1 MNMRLR
7 RKRKRVG
14 RVVQKLHLCC
24 CGSFSERSLEEE
36 EEVGYH
42 KKDGVWIGIETLI
55 ELGLK

>member
-7 RKRKRVG
+7 RKRERVG

-42 KKDGVWIGIETLI
+42 KKKGCG
-55 ELGLK
+55 